1 MPPSYS
7 REGLHYVP
15 IPSFKP
21 QCPSVIDL
29 AHQGDV
35 QSLLTGR
42 ALFSTQLAQQYLGHE
57 APLHPAAYVGAT
69 GSGLYSMTST
79 GFFAFVFPK

>member
-1 MPPSYS
+1 MPPTFSS
-7 REGLHYVP
+7 DGLHYVP

-21 QCPSVIDL
+21 HCPGTIDL
-29 AHQGDV
+29 PHQGDV

-42 ALFSTQLAQQYLGHE
+42 ALFNSQLAQQYLGPE

-69 GSGLYSMTST
+69 ESGLYTVASAGLPSFTS
-79 GFFAFVFPK
+79 